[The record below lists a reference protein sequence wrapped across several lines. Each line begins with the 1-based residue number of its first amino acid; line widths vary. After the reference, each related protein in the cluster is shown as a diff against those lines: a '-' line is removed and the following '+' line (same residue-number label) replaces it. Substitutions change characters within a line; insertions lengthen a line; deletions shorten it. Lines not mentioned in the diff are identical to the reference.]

1 MLLEPDKMQTVTD
14 QNLQEMRQHGSK
26 DFPIG
31 VYLDDFSRGDQEI
44 IPWHWHEEI
53 QFDLVVEGTVH
64 FQIGRKAFDLKE
76 GQCIFIN
83 TGVLH
88 QIFPAEGTDGKLCA
102 YVLKDS
108 LLESDVLS
116 GVYQKCMAPVLG
128 GQLDCVVFCDNTE
141 ADLLA
146 AKCLTRIRN
155 SFLQMETGYQIEIK
169 GQLCM
174 LWSLIL
180 KKEKQNFSAVTARE
194 RRDMDRVKDAIS
206 YIRLHYREEVS
217 LEDIAEHLAIS
228 KSELCRC
235 FKRVMNTTPY
245 DYLIQCRIR
254 EATKR
259 LRGTDEKVLN
269 IALQC
274 GFDSSGHMGRYF
286 RKYCGCSPSDLR
298 RRE

>member
-1 MLLEPDKMQTVTD
+1 MIQEPDKLQTITD

-31 VYLDDFSRGDQEI
+31 VYLDDFSKGDQTI

-53 QFDLVVEGTVH
+53 QFDLVMEGRVH
-64 FQIGRKAFDLKE
+64 FQIGSKAFDLE
-76 GQCIFIN
+76 AGQCIFIN

-88 QIFPAEGTDGKLCA
+88 QIFPVEGTNGKLYA
-102 YVLKDS
+102 YVLRDS
-108 LLESDVLS
+108 LLETDVLS
-116 GVYQKCMAPVLG
+116 GVYQKCLAPVIR
-128 GQLDCVVFCDNTE
+128 GQVDCVAFQDGTE
-141 ADLLA
+141 LDMLA
-146 AKCLTRIRN
+146 SKCLAQIKD
-155 SFLQMETGYQIEIK
+155 SFRQKVAGYQIEVK
-169 GQLCM
+169 GQLCL

-180 KKEKQNFSAVTARE
+180 KKERQNFSTVTARE
-194 RRDMDRVKDAIS
+194 RRDMDRVKEAIG
-206 YIRLHYREEVS
+206 YIRLHYQEEVA
-217 LEDIAEHLAIS
+217 LESIAGHLAIS

-259 LRGTDEKVLN
+259 LRTTDEKVLD

>member
-1 MLLEPDKMQTVTD
+1 MLLQPDKLQTITD

-31 VYLDDFSRGDQEI
+31 VYLDDFTKGNQEI

-64 FQIGRKAFDLKE
+64 FQIGSKAFDLKA

-88 QIFPAEGTDGKLCA
+88 QIFPLEGTDGKLYA
-102 YVLKDS
+102 YVLRDS
-108 LLESDVLS
+108 LLETDVLS
-116 GVYQKCMAPVLG
+116 GVYQKCLAPVIR
-128 GQLDCVVFCDNTE
+128 GQVDCVAFCSGEELDRQ
-141 ADLLA
+141 A
-146 AKCLTRIRN
+146 AKCLMEIRN
-155 SFLQMETGYQIEIK
+155 SFQQKENGYQIEVK
-169 GQLCM
+169 GLLCM

-180 KKEKQNFSAVTARE
+180 KREKQNFSTVTARE
-194 RRDMDRVKDAIS
+194 QRDMDRVKEAIG
-206 YIRLHYREEVS
+206 YIRIHYQEEVA
-217 LEDIAEHLAIS
+217 LEDIAGHLAIS
-228 KSELCRC
+228 RSELCRC

-259 LRGTDEKVLN
+259 LRNTDEKVLN

-274 GFDSSGHMGRYF
+274 GFDSSAHMGRYF
-286 RKYCGCSPSDLR
+286 RKYCGCAPSDFR
-298 RRE
+298 RKA